1 MRIWYLLE
9 SADLSGG
16 VRIVFDQARA
26 LKRLGHSVAIKA
38 LMGDHGWYPHGVEV
52 EYVSDLAASHLC
64 SGEEPDVVVATFWTT
79 VKAATT
85 FSRSSAFH
93 LCQGYE
99 GDIPEYSGLRL
110 KIEEIYSLPI
120 PKLTIGPWLSERLE
134 ELFGKGAFPIF
145 EIGQIVDIEVFH
157 PLPAWKKAILGI
169 GSRKVK
175 ILIVGIYESSVKA
188 IRDSLEAVR
197 LLRER
202 RFDVHLTRVSPWALS
217 KEERE
222 LIHIDEYHANIP
234 PGSLARIYQRSDIFC
249 TSSLAYEGFGLPFA
263 EALACGVPSIA
274 TRIPS
279 HLSFDPLH
287 DYACFVPQKD
297 PAAIAE
303 AAERII
309 RDRRMRRDLRKRGP
323 EVIAQNFRPQI
334 VADKL
339 TSIFQG
345 DRRWPQ

>member
-26 LKRLGHSVAIKA
+26 LKQLGHSVAIKA
-38 LMGDHGWYPHGVEV
+38 LTGDHRWYPHSVEV
-52 EYVSDLAASHLC
+52 DYVSDLAACRLC
-64 SGEEPDVVVATFWTT
+64 SGEEPDVVIATFWTT

-85 FSRSSAFH
+85 FRSSVFH

-99 GDIPEYSGLRL
+99 GDIPEYSGLRP
-110 KIEEIYSLPI
+110 KIEEIYALPI

-145 EIGQIVDIEVFH
+145 EIGQIVDVEVFQ
-157 PLPAWKKAILGI
+157 PLPAWKRAILNMGP
-169 GSRKVK
+169 RRVKV
-175 ILIVGIYESSVKA
+175 LIEGIYESSVKA

-197 LLRER
+197 LLREK
-202 RFDVHLTRVSPWALS
+202 RFEIHLTRVSPWNLS
-217 KEERE
+217 QEERE

-234 PGSLARIYQRSDIFC
+234 PRSLAGIYQRSDLFLA
-249 TSSLAYEGFGLPFA
+249 SSLAYEGFGLPFA

-279 HLSFDPLH
+279 HLGLDPLH
-287 DYACFVPQKD
+287 DYACFVPEKD

-303 AAERII
+303 AAAKII
-309 RDRRMRRDLRKRGP
+309 GNRRLQKDLRKRGP
-323 EVIAQNFRPQI
+323 EVIVRNFRRET
-334 VADKL
+334 VANKL
-339 TSIFQG
+339 ISIFQG
-345 DRRWPQ
+345 SRRWDH

>member
-38 LMGDHGWYPHGVEV
+38 LTGDHRWYPHSVEI
-52 EYVSDLAASHLC
+52 EYVSDLAARHLC

-85 FSRSSAFH
+85 FHSSAFH

-99 GDIPEYSGLRL
+99 GDIPEYSGLRS
-110 KIEEIYSLPI
+110 KIEETYAFPI
-120 PKLTIGPWLSERLE
+120 PKLTIGPWLTGRLQ
-134 ELFGKGAFPIF
+134 ELFGVRRFPIF
-145 EIGQIVDIEVFH
+145 EIGQIVDVEVFR
-157 PLPAWKKAILGI
+157 PLPAWEKAMQAIVP
-169 GSRKVK
+169 RKVR

-197 LLRER
+197 VLRAKG
-202 RFDVHLTRVSPWALS
+202 FDIHLIRVSPWALS

-222 LIHIDEYHANIP
+222 LIHIDEYHENIP
-234 PGSLARIYQRSDIFC
+234 PGSLALIYRGSDIFC
-249 TSSLAYEGFGLPFA
+249 TSSLKYEGFGLPFA

-287 DYACFVPQKD
+287 DYACFVPEKN
-297 PAAIAE
+297 PAAIAD
-303 AAERII
+303 AADRII
-309 RDRRMRRDLRKRGP
+309 RDRRLRRYLRKRGP
-323 EVIAQNFRPQI
+323 EVIGRNFRPES

-339 TSIFQG
+339 TSIFRG
-345 DRRWPQ
+345 DRQC